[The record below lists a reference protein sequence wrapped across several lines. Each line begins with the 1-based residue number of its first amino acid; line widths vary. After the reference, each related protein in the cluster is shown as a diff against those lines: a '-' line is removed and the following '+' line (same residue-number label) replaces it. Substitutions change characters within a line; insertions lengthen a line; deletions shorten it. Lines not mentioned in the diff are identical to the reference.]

1 MFTKRAVGLFVLGL
15 IAAVSTA
22 SAANA
27 SEAKQ
32 TAAMQYEYSKIKELV
47 ERIEKFNY
55 LGNYPLTFTIVNGDY
70 GGWIAEELRL
80 CKEDECSYYA
90 NLNPFGFSNRK
101 EREIIR
107 QSYLYSDIQGSAY
120 TNGTIAI
127 PHSTFRI
134 LEGRDN
140 FLACLLAACKRT
152 NFSFSSEFQPNSV
165 FVFVQDETY
174 HD

>member
-1 MFTKRAVGLFVLGL
+1 MVIMFTKRAVGLFVSGL
-15 IAAVSTA
+15 IVAVSTA

-32 TAAMQYEYSKIKELV
+32 SAAMQYEYSKIKELV

-90 NLNPFGFSNRK
+90 NLNPFGFNNRK
-101 EREIIR
+101 EREIVR

-120 TNGTIAI
+120 TNGTITF
-127 PHSTFRI
+127 ST
-134 LEGRDN
+134 N
-140 FLACLLAACKRT
+140 HPAAQLTGSKIKPKT
-152 NFSFSSEFQPNSV
+152 IKANIIQYIQNYFAESDFGEKSP
-165 FVFVQDETY
+165 
-174 HD
+174 